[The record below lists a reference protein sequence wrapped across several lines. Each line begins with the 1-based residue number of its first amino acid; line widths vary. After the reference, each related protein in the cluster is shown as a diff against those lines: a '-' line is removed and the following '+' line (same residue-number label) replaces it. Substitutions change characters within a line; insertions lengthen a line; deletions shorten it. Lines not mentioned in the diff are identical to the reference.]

1 MSIGKCLCSVQ
12 TEYTTIGGDEELPLG
27 EEFQSHVRCFI
38 NYSEKKPP
46 KRFELAAK
54 LIEQLAWV
62 LDFLCERLEKQLC
75 SKDSVFAIW
84 FLIKTLNSKHSL
96 TPSLAHYLVLYY
108 WFCLPRYK
116 FTTHV
121 TKMRN
126 ICEDIY
132 ADHLLLLRA
141 FSCM

>member
-54 LIEQLAWV
+54 LIEQLA
-62 LDFLCERLEKQLC
+62 
-75 SKDSVFAIW
+75 
-84 FLIKTLNSKHSL
+84 
-96 TPSLAHYLVLYY
+96 
-108 WFCLPRYK
+108 
-116 FTTHV
+116 
-121 TKMRN
+121 
-126 ICEDIY
+126 
-132 ADHLLLLRA
+132 
-141 FSCM
+141 